1 MTNQV
6 VIRMASDLKKAST
19 KNDAP
24 IWGKLAEYALKPS
37 IARRDINLNRISQLT
52 KDNDTVVFPG
62 KVLGTG
68 NISHK
73 ITLCSFSISNSAAA
87 KVLENGGKLISH
99 ADLIKQNPTGKD
111 SDEIAQV
118 GTISANGDKEIGNMI
133 SKAMQKV
140 GNEGVITVE
149 EAKEAWP
156 VNGW

>member
-6 VIRMASDLKKAST
+6 VIRMASDLKKASN

-52 KDNDTVVFPG
+52 KENDTVVFPG

-73 ITLCSFSISNSAAA
+73 VTLCSFSISNSAAQ
-87 KVLENGGKLISH
+87 K
-99 ADLIKQNPTGKD
+99 IKQSGGEVLKFSEMIEKFPTGKGVK
-111 SDEIAQV
+111 I
-118 GTISANGDKEIGNMI
+118 IG
-133 SKAMQKV
+133 
-140 GNEGVITVE
+140 
-149 EAKEAWP
+149 
-156 VNGW
+156 